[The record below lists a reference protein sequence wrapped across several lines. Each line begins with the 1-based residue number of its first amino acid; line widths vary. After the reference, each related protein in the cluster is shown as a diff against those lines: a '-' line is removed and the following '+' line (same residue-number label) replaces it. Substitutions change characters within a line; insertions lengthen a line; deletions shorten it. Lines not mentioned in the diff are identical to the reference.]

1 MNPGL
6 PGTGIGGLF
15 YVVVALLMPICELR
29 RRLQSG
35 APVRGALVARQFV
48 IALGV
53 VSAMTGAFW
62 GLDSVFMLDA
72 VAAHVASIEAT
83 SWSIPLRVS
92 ALMATS
98 GVLLGVLGSVQVAR
112 LILRLRGSRHAAG

>member
-15 YVVVALLMPICELR
+15 YVIVALLMPICELR
-29 RRLQSG
+29 RRLKTG
-35 APVRGALVARQFV
+35 APVRGALVAKQFV

-62 GLDSVFMLDA
+62 GLDSVFMLNA

-83 SWSIPLRVS
+83 NWSIPLRVS

-98 GVLLGVLGSVQVAR
+98 GVLCGVLGSVQLAR
-112 LILRLRGSRHAAG
+112 LIQRLRRLRRAAG

>member
-15 YVVVALLMPICELR
+15 YVIVALMMPICELR

-35 APVRGALVARQFV
+35 EPVRAALVAKQFA

-53 VSAMTGAFW
+53 VAAMTGCFW
-62 GLDSVFMLDA
+62 GLDSVFMLNA